1 MIPEYTN
8 DYEEY
13 LDGVDKWL
21 NLLYENRQYFYIT
34 HPARKSEEL
43 QLFYNE
49 SNPNGK
55 VSKERNQE

>member
-34 HPARKSEEL
+34 HPARKSRTAIIL
-43 QLFYNE
+43 
-49 SNPNGK
+49 
-55 VSKERNQE
+55 

>member
-21 NLLYENRQYFYIT
+21 NLLYEKAVFL
-34 HPARKSEEL
+34 HHS
-43 QLFYNE
+43 
-49 SNPNGK
+49 SG
-55 VSKERNQE
+55 